1 MNTESREKQ
10 AHDLAAIWTRREFDI
25 HTDGIPM
32 EEWDKVDE
40 NIRMDK
46 LLTTYRHA
54 YAYFYQQLQ
63 DDKKD
68 Q

>member
-10 AHDLAAIWTRREFDI
+10 AHDLAAIWARREFDI
-25 HTDGIPM
+25 HTDGIPV

-40 NIRMDK
+40 KIRMDK

-54 YAYFYQQLQ
+54 YAYFYQQLA
-63 DDKKD
+63 DDEKA

>member
-1 MNTESREKQ
+1 V
-10 AHDLAAIWTRREFDI
+10 
-25 HTDGIPM
+25 

-40 NIRMDK
+40 KIRMDK

-54 YAYFYQQLQ
+54 YAYFYQQLA
-63 DDKKD
+63 DDEKA